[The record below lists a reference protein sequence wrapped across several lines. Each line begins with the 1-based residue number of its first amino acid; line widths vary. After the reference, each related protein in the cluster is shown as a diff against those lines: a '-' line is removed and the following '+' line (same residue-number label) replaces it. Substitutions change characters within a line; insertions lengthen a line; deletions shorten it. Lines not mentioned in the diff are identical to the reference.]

1 LDDRQIAVIRYR
13 SITDSELFLLDV
25 NTGEQR
31 RIEPAD
37 PATPTVVNT
46 RRRGSAAQATAAAAT
61 LSVAQA
67 RFSRDGRGLFFI
79 SDRGG
84 EFLALHKYDAYTRQ
98 LTTLTPDTNW
108 DVERFELSE
117 DGRFIAYTRNEGGV
131 DRLVVHD
138 LGINSDLL

>member
-1 LDDRQIAVIRYR
+1 TVATSR
-13 SITDSELFLLDV
+13 F
-25 NTGEQR
+25 R
-31 RIEPAD
+31 R
-37 PATPTVVNT
+37 T
-46 RRRGSAAQATAAAAT
+46 REAAPPAAT

-84 EFLALHKYDAYTRQ
+84 EFLALHKYDVYTRQ

-131 DRLVVHD
+131 DRLVLHD
-138 LGINSDLL
+138 LGINSDVLLPPLPAGAV